1 MTKQTVDKALRAYLK
16 ARAKAGQS
24 KYGVELQAF
33 NGRKPA
39 YDRLEELLDAA
50 VYSMQDIMERERIAD
65 LLERAIIPLTIFEND
80 YPQEFAAYVDEVRDK
95 EGATSA
101 DEVYQMMVALRKDVG
116 RVEPD
121 SMYSDTFSMPPATNL
136 RGGPIKEHPAD
147 KRIREVQVLPL
158 GKISGYT
165 EANGVRTP
173 YQRATPEALQRNA
186 SISVWF
192 DGTVKFGEPA
202 AARIVAEQ
210 MLEVAA
216 DLRED
221 VERGSR

>member
-16 ARAKAGQS
+16 ARAKVGAA

-65 LLERAIIPLTIFEND
+65 LLERVIIPLTIFEND

-101 DEVYQMMVALRKDVG
+101 DEVYQMMVALRKDVE
-116 RVEPD
+116 RVEPEKEVP
-121 SMYSDTFSMPPATNL
+121 SFRATRIETFERAEE
-136 RGGPIKEHPAD
+136 EHERPVDPTPYWTQCRDPECQMHNAA
-147 KRIREVQVLPL
+147 KVEGEFREV
-158 GKISGYT
+158 
-165 EANGVRTP
+165 
-173 YQRATPEALQRNA
+173 
-186 SISVWF
+186 
-192 DGTVKFGEPA
+192 
-202 AARIVAEQ
+202 
-210 MLEVAA
+210 
-216 DLRED
+216 
-221 VERGSR
+221 